1 MADIE
6 STISSIL
13 SDPDAMSRIR
23 ELGKSLG
30 LTDNDSTPSPP
41 AESQNTS
48 KGFDISSVASLLSGN
63 TQESHFPASG
73 ALSADSLKSLARFLP
88 MLTKMNTDNETTALL
103 NALRPFLSEP
113 KRKRLDDAGRM
124 LKIMQILPFIRSQGI
139 I

>member
-30 LTDNDSTPSPP
+30 LTDNDSTPLPP

-48 KGFDISSVASLLSGN
+48 KGFELSSLTSLLSGN
-63 TQESHFPASG
+63 PNGHQSPVSG
-73 ALSADSLKSLARFLP
+73 GLSADSLQSLARFLP
-88 MLTKMNTDNETTALL
+88 MLSKMNTDNETTALL
-103 NALRPFLSEP
+103 NALRPFLSEA

-139 I
+139 F

>member
-6 STISSIL
+6 NTISSIL

-30 LTDNDSTPSPP
+30 LTDNDSIPSPP

-48 KGFDISSVASLLSGN
+48 KGFDLSSLTSLLSGN
-63 TQESHFPASG
+63 SHGHQSSVSG
-73 ALSADSLKSLARFLP
+73 GLSADSLQSLARFLP
-88 MLTKMNTDNETTALL
+88 MLSKMNTDNETTALL
-103 NALRPFLSEP
+103 NALRPFLSES

-124 LKIMQILPFIRSQGI
+124 LRIMQILPFIRSQGI
-139 I
+139 F